1 VNPLCSIIGVMLTL
15 GQPLQTLMKV
25 QRLLAVLM
33 DEDQSL
39 SKPAAFTGLL
49 EIGLEYGSL
58 SRASSFPRTQFMAW
72 YVLPVFSCSPDP
84 HQTADPHAVPH
95 ARSFSMRV
103 YMLHSSRNV
112 RSTALY
118 CMHMFVRDVSL
129 LEALIDNSLHYL
141 VAQYSLLRSLNA

>member
-1 VNPLCSIIGVMLTL
+1 MNPLRSIIGVVLTL

-58 SRASSFPRTQFMAW
+58 SRASSFPRSQFMAW

-84 HQTADPHAVPH
+84 HQTAGSHAVPH
-95 ARSFSMRV
+95 ALSVCGYTCSIRRV
-103 YMLHSSRNV
+103 MCDRRRCTVCTCS
-112 RSTALY
+112 
-118 CMHMFVRDVSL
+118 
-129 LEALIDNSLHYL
+129 
-141 VAQYSLLRSLNA
+141 